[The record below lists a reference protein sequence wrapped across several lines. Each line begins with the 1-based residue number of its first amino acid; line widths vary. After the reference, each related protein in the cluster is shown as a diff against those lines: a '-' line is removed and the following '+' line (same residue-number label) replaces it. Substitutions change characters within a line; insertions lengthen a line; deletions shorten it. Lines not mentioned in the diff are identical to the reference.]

1 MAWLIDGLDAYTYLG
16 IAGGNPW
23 GLKASLYSSND
34 IFAHIG
40 EKYGKTPLK
49 RVKDEDDGQAPVK
62 KIKEEDD
69 TDPWTF

>member
-1 MAWLIDGLDAYTYLG
+1 MTEYIDAYTYLG

-23 GLKASLYSSND
+23 GLKASLYSSSD

-40 EKYGKTPLK
+40 DKFGKLSLK
-49 RVKDEDDGQAPVK
+49 REKQLETEDEKTPVK

-69 TDPWTF
+69 YDAWTF